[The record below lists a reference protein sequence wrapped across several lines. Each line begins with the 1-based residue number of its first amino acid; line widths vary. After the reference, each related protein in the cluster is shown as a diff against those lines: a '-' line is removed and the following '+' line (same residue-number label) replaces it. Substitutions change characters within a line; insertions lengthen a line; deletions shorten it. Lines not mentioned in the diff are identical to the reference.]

1 MLHVFTLLLHVF
13 INNDAVDYVI
23 LIRCSTK
30 SDTVLMELLA
40 HDTASGQ
47 NATNHSPAPLEET
60 TEFGGGSVKE
70 NPDDMNISLT
80 ARERLLKKLQGR
92 RSSSMV
98 SCICISITY

>member
-1 MLHVFTLLLHVF
+1 
-13 INNDAVDYVI
+13 
-23 LIRCSTK
+23 
-30 SDTVLMELLA
+30 MELLA